1 MRTWREKMTKNTPVC
16 STKLDQTR
24 HHLSNQATTA
34 EDIYILGNVYF
45 WSKHIILDYDCI
57 LFPQYF
63 SQSFRLGKISP
74 AI

>member
-1 MRTWREKMTKNTPVC
+1 MRTQREKMTKNTTVC

-34 EDIYILGNVYF
+34 EYIYILGNVYF
-45 WSKHIILDYDCI
+45 WSKQIIFDYDCI

-63 SQSFRLGKISP
+63 SQTFRLGKISP